1 MAITPEQFVQGLR
14 RRGIRIDLEAEEPEP
29 RFRLSGP
36 KEQIT
41 ERIREYIRRN
51 RTGIYALFGQ
61 ARCNECFCL
70 LDEHDDNTYHLTGE
84 GELYCIG
91 CWLQLTKPPPD
102 AWELEAEAFLTKV
115 LNELGFSVFGPFAEQ
130 QVMHLPTGSVW
141 SPGQQKEAAQEAEK
155 EVKKPHRAA

>member
-102 AWELEAEAFLTKV
+102 AWELEAEAFLTK
-115 LNELGFSVFGPFAEQ
+115 LHNYLGFSVFGPFAWH
-130 QVMHLPTGSVW
+130 QVMHLPTGRAW
-141 SPGQQKEAAQEAEK
+141 SPRHHTKALH
-155 EVKKPHRAA
+155 KPDTHLQH